1 MCHVNKLLLYFNLLL
16 VICDLAHIFVVVVVD
31 VATRSGC
38 PCTLKVTWS
47 FHLELPNKV
56 KCHRNKSHPLLS
68 FEILTC
74 RPTFTLKFL
83 MSFSREYL
91 ELPINQFK
99 ENYLPTILRIDLF
112 QSFLKPCVKH
122 LLVAAS

>member
-16 VICDLAHIFVVVVVD
+16 VICEPVHIFVVVVVD

-38 PCTLKVTWS
+38 PCMLKVTWS

-68 FEILTC
+68 FVGSMIEILTC
-74 RPTFTLKFL
+74 RPTFTLPYEL
-83 MSFSREYL
+83 FS
-91 ELPINQFK
+91 
-99 ENYLPTILRIDLF
+99 
-112 QSFLKPCVKH
+112 
-122 LLVAAS
+122 